1 MGTETEDAEFFKDME
16 ILRLRELLELQ
27 NKVLSQD
34 IGDHKTWTIERR
46 NLEIFRL
53 RKQQYLK
60 LQAIGDRF
68 DLSKERVRMIVKKM
82 EEKGFD
88 VQNFRPS
95 GDR

>member
-1 MGTETEDAEFFKDME
+1 MENDDKDME
-16 ILRLRELLELQ
+16 IQRLRELLELQ

-34 IGDHKTWTIERR
+34 VGDHKAWTIERR

-68 DLSKERVRMIVKKM
+68 DLSKERVRIIVKNM
-82 EEKGFD
+82 EDKGYD

-95 GDR
+95 KE

>member
-1 MGTETEDAEFFKDME
+1 MENDDKDME
-16 ILRLRELLELQ
+16 IQRLRELLELQ

-34 IGDHKTWTIERR
+34 VGDHNAWTIERR

-68 DLSKERVRMIVKKM
+68 DLSKERVRIIVKNM
-82 EEKGFD
+82 EDKGYD

-95 GDR
+95 KE

>member
-1 MGTETEDAEFFKDME
+1 MENDDKDME
-16 ILRLRELLELQ
+16 IQRLRELLELQ

-34 IGDHKTWTIERR
+34 VGDHNAWTIERR

-68 DLSKERVRMIVKKM
+68 DLSKERVRIIVKNM
-82 EEKGFD
+82 EDKG
-88 VQNFRPS
+88 
-95 GDR
+95 